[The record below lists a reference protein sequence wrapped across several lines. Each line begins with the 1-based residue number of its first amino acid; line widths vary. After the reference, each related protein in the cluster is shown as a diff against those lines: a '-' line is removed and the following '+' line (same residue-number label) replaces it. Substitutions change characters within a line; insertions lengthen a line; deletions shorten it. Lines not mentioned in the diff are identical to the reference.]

1 MLLRR
6 VIEHVKDQNWTA
18 VGLDFV
24 IVVVGVLMAFQIAEW
39 NENHNAKA
47 LRSTALDRLLAES
60 EQAVLYLSGSV
71 DRFDEGNATRF
82 ELLSRLADDNWQD
95 VDTDQM
101 VLGIVTMGRMPAVAP
116 PRSAYDEIIA
126 SGLFAEL
133 GDATARES
141 VTGYYASIDY
151 LNGMSEYL
159 RTLSEWHTYWRSES
173 ISDVFSPE
181 DTYQTKTMIDLDKLR
196 TDQDLQEMLVLGNRS
211 QLALTEWWRTSLTNA
226 ETMCQELARFSNR
239 PCAVLEDAE

>member
-6 VIEHVKDQNWTA
+6 VIEHVKAQNWTA

-39 NENHNAKA
+39 NENRNAKA

-60 EQAVLYLSGSV
+60 EQAVLYLRGSV
-71 DRFDEGNATRF
+71 DRFEEGNAKRY
-82 ELLSRLADDNWQD
+82 ELLSRLAEDDWQD
-95 VDTDQM
+95 VDSDQM

-151 LNGMSEYL
+151 LNGMSDYL
-159 RTLSEWHTYWRSES
+159 RTLSEWHSYWRSES

-181 DTYQTKTMIDLDKLR
+181 DTYQTKTIINLDKLR
-196 TDQDLQEMLVLGNRS
+196 TDKELKEMLVLGNRS
-211 QLALTEWWRTSLTNA
+211 QLALTEWWRSSLTNA
-226 ETMCQELARFSNR
+226 KTMCLELARFSNR
-239 PCAVLEDAE
+239 PCAVLDDSD

>member
-6 VIEHVKDQNWTA
+6 VIEHVKAQNWTA

-39 NENHNAKA
+39 NENRNAKA

-60 EQAVLYLSGSV
+60 EQAVLYLGGSV
-71 DRFDEGNATRF
+71 DRFEEGNAKRY
-82 ELLSRLADDNWQD
+82 ELLSRLAEDDWQD
-95 VDTDQM
+95 VDIDQM

-151 LNGMSEYL
+151 LNGMSDYL
-159 RTLSEWHTYWRSES
+159 RTLSEWNSYWRSES

-181 DTYQTKTMIDLDKLR
+181 DTYQTKTIINLDKLR
-196 TDQDLQEMLVLGNRS
+196 TDKELKEMLVLGNRS
-211 QLALTEWWRTSLTNA
+211 QLALTDWWRSSLTNA
-226 ETMCQELARFSNR
+226 KTMCLELARFSTR
-239 PCAVLEDAE
+239 PCAVLDDSD